1 MYINTSRSNSE
12 NKNKTTYSIRNLLTY
27 TRSDF
32 SEKIRKIRLKS
43 QIEKNSILS
52 DFHRSIIQRKFENH
66 TKHKLFIETEDNHRN
81 ITGSEIFL
89 TKINKSLKNQT
100 TTNYTNKTQS
110 LTERNKSSIDNLK
123 LYSKNY
129 NKKYPIINYKL
140 PFTFNKIIGNY
151 FDKENGRNYIKESL
165 SQFTER
171 AKIKHI
177 YNINRQILLTRYQKI
192 EENKQLKNQEINR
205 KILIMEKAKNYYN
218 NFMENLYQYVRYL
231 DNIIT
236 RERKIMSDLYSY
248 QSDLE
253 FLKLNLLN
261 KIKKT
266 NMLLELY
273 KQYKNFLLLVKY
285 KKTKLKE
292 IPENELKKFG
302 IFLKTKDSSS
312 SIISRLQSFPK
323 KANSNMSLNNYN
335 TSRKGSLSSR
345 ELIKFSSNNIIK
357 KFNKFDSNDSFK
369 NTSMTNIY
377 DYNNNFYNIPIF
389 DSTDEFIYKMNYLED
404 HVKDLFSIFSD
415 VKYNLNSLIIE
426 KNQLKEIG
434 ENEEKNKIKIQYNE
448 QLNKELERIKEKN
461 KVLNNKLK
469 NLKNKSNIETKNKV
483 FNKIKNIL
491 ISLPINIEIDF
502 NIINFYGKI
511 NNKKTENIFDDG
523 KYINKSI
530 YALNILEMIL
540 LYYQNYMK
548 NTLKNPKIQYIYE
561 NIIFDLEKKKRIDKN
576 KKIKLKF
583 ELNNLDKLCD
593 ENKKIN
599 KNIVLPIRKI
609 DIYEKLI
616 LRKKFEKKEKLKRKK
631 ENERNKNGNEY
642 ENWLIYS

>member
-12 NKNKTTYSIRNLLTY
+12 KKNKTTYSIRNLLTY

-32 SEKIRKIRLKS
+32 SEKVRKIRLKS

-123 LYSKNY
+123 LYSKHY

-171 AKIKHI
+171 VKIKHI
-177 YNINRQILLTRYQKI
+177 YNINHQILLTRYQKI
-192 EENKQLKNQEINR
+192 EENNQLKIQEINR

-231 DNIIT
+231 DNIII

-285 KKTKLKE
+285 KKTKLTE
-292 IPENELKKFG
+292 IPEKELKKFG

-323 KANSNMSLNNYN
+323 KAN
-335 TSRKGSLSSR
+335 
-345 ELIKFSSNNIIK
+345 
-357 KFNKFDSNDSFK
+357 
-369 NTSMTNIY
+369 
-377 DYNNNFYNIPIF
+377 
-389 DSTDEFIYKMNYLED
+389 
-404 HVKDLFSIFSD
+404 
-415 VKYNLNSLIIE
+415 
-426 KNQLKEIG
+426 
-434 ENEEKNKIKIQYNE
+434 
-448 QLNKELERIKEKN
+448 
-461 KVLNNKLK
+461 
-469 NLKNKSNIETKNKV
+469 
-483 FNKIKNIL
+483 
-491 ISLPINIEIDF
+491 
-502 NIINFYGKI
+502 
-511 NNKKTENIFDDG
+511 
-523 KYINKSI
+523 
-530 YALNILEMIL
+530 
-540 LYYQNYMK
+540 
-548 NTLKNPKIQYIYE
+548 
-561 NIIFDLEKKKRIDKN
+561 
-576 KKIKLKF
+576 
-583 ELNNLDKLCD
+583 
-593 ENKKIN
+593 
-599 KNIVLPIRKI
+599 
-609 DIYEKLI
+609 
-616 LRKKFEKKEKLKRKK
+616 
-631 ENERNKNGNEY
+631 
-642 ENWLIYS
+642 

>member
-123 LYSKNY
+123 LYSKHY

-192 EENKQLKNQEINR
+192 EENKQLKIQEINR

-323 KANSNMSLNNYN
+323 KTNSNMSLNNYN

-357 KFNKFDSNDSFK
+357 KFSKFDSDDSLK

-377 DYNNNFYNIPIF
+377 DYNNTFFNIPIF
-389 DSTDEFIYKMNYLED
+389 DSIDEFIYKMNYLEE

-426 KNQLKEIG
+426 KNKLKEIG

>member
-12 NKNKTTYSIRNLLTY
+12 KKNKTTYSIQNLLTY

-32 SEKIRKIRLKS
+32 SEKVRKIRLKS

-110 LTERNKSSIDNLK
+110 LTERNKSSIENLK
-123 LYSKNY
+123 LYSQHY

-140 PFTFNKIIGNY
+140 PFTFNKIIGSY

-192 EENKQLKNQEINR
+192 EENKQLKIQEINR

-285 KKTKLKE
+285 KKTKLTE

-323 KANSNMSLNNYN
+323 KANSNMCLNNYN
-335 TSRKGSLSSR
+335 TSIKGSLSSR
-345 ELIKFSSNNIIK
+345 ELIKLSSNNIIT
-357 KFNKFDSNDSFK
+357 KFSKFDSNDSLK
-369 NTSMTNIY
+369 NISMTNIH

-415 VKYNLNSLIIE
+415 VKYDLNGLIVE
-426 KNQLKEIG
+426 KNKLKEIG

-448 QLNKELERIKEKN
+448 KLNKELERIKEKN

-642 ENWLIYS
+642 ENWIIYS

>member
-12 NKNKTTYSIRNLLTY
+12 KKNKTTYSIQNLLTY

-32 SEKIRKIRLKS
+32 SEKVRKIRLKS

-123 LYSKNY
+123 LYSKHY

-171 AKIKHI
+171 VKIKHI

-192 EENKQLKNQEINR
+192 EENNQLKIQEINR

-231 DNIIT
+231 DNIII

-285 KKTKLKE
+285 KKTKLTE
-292 IPENELKKFG
+292 IPEKELKKFG

-323 KANSNMSLNNYN
+323 KANSNMCLNNYN
-335 TSRKGSLSSR
+335 TSIKGSLSSR

-357 KFNKFDSNDSFK
+357 KFSKFDSDDSLK

-377 DYNNNFYNIPIF
+377 DCNNTFFNIPIF
-389 DSTDEFIYKMNYLED
+389 DSIDEFIYKMNYLEE

-426 KNQLKEIG
+426 KNKLKEIG

-548 NTLKNPKIQYIYE
+548 NTLKNPKIQYIYD

-642 ENWLIYS
+642 ENWIIYS